1 MYPYLGNNKKT
12 TKTMSIIHKDRIN
25 KKLTKRQESILE
37 YLCEYIDRHGYS
49 PSLRDISSY
58 FHIKSPKNV
67 TKHLEAL
74 DRKGYISR
82 TAGVA
87 RGIDV
92 TGALRTTKDTV
103 AVPML
108 GTVKAGVPHLAVESE
123 DGEVVELDKRFFK
136 CDNGF
141 LLKVEGES
149 MINAGIE
156 EGDFVL
162 VNKAKEALEND
173 IVVALIDGEATVKRF
188 SRRGNSIILKPE
200 NPEMEPIR
208 IMGGDFS
215 VLGVVV
221 SIIKNI

>member
-1 MYPYLGNNKKT
+1 MTIRNEHNKPPT
-12 TKTMSIIHKDRIN
+12 AE
-25 KKLTKRQESILE
+25 LTVRQASILE
-37 YLCEYIDRHGYS
+37 FLREYVSNHGYG
-49 PSLRDISSY
+49 PSIRDISSY
-58 FHIKSPKNV
+58 FHIKSPKNA

-74 DRKGYISR
+74 RKKGYISR
-82 TAGVA
+82 AVGVA
-87 RGIDV
+87 RGIEILAPAGSSAGSSGNGSDSYGDSV
-92 TGALRTTKDTV
+92 R
-103 AVPML
+103 VPIL
-108 GTVKAGVPHLAVESE
+108 GTVKAGVPHLAVEE
-123 DGEVVELDKRFFK
+123 AGEYVELDKRFFK

-156 EGDFVL
+156 EGDYLL
-162 VNKAKEALEND
+162 VNKAKEAMEND

-188 SRRGNSIILKPE
+188 SRRGNAIILKPE
-200 NPEMEPIR
+200 NPEMEPVR

>member
-1 MYPYLGNNKKT
+1 MTMRNEHNKPPRAELT
-12 TKTMSIIHKDRIN
+12 T
-25 KKLTKRQESILE
+25 RQASILE
-37 YLCEYIDRHGYS
+37 FLREYVASHGYG
-49 PSLRDISSY
+49 PSIRDISGY

-74 DRKGYISR
+74 RKKGYISR
-82 TAGVA
+82 AGGVA
-87 RGIDV
+87 RAIEIL
-92 TGALRTTKDTV
+92 GAGVGSSDSYGDSIR
-103 AVPML
+103 VPVL
-108 GTVKAGVPHLAVESE
+108 GTVKAGVPHLAVEE
-123 DGEVVELDKRFFK
+123 EGDVDYVELDKSFFK

-141 LLKVEGES
+141 LLKIEGES

-162 VNKAKEALEND
+162 VNKAKEAMEND

-188 SRRGNSIILKPE
+188 SRRGNAIILKPE
-200 NPEMEPIR
+200 NTQMEPIR

>member
-1 MYPYLGNNKKT
+1 MTIQDKH
-12 TKTMSIIHKDRIN
+12 TKEI
-25 KKLTKRQESILE
+25 LTQRQATILQF
-37 YLCEYIDRHGYS
+37 LTDYIENHGYG

-58 FHIKSPKNV
+58 FRIKSPKNV

-74 DRKGYISR
+74 QKKGFISR
-82 TAGVA
+82 SPGVS
-87 RGIDV
+87 RGIEV
-92 TGALRTTKDTV
+92 LNRVHSSKESFR
-103 AVPML
+103 VPIL
-108 GTVKAGVPHLAVESE
+108 GTVKAGLPHLAVE
-123 DGEVVELDKRFFK
+123 DGGEFVELDKRFFK
-136 CDNGF
+136 CDDSF

-162 VNKAKEALEND
+162 VNKAKEAVERD

-188 SRRGNSIILKPE
+188 SRRGGAVILKPE
-200 NPEMEPIR
+200 NTEMEPVR

-221 SIIKNI
+221 SVIKHLDRSF